1 MMNEPLEQDY
11 SKNRKKKNFFL
22 LKLAYKPSDAIIA
35 QNIFRACFTRQQILA
50 QRFYP
55 RAVLYHFEN

>member
-11 SKNRKKKNFFL
+11 SKNRKKRLFL
-22 LKLAYKPSDAIIA
+22 LKLAYKPSNAIIA
-35 QNIFRACFTRQQILA
+35 QNIFPACFTRQQILA